1 MAEKHENKIKP
12 KDLRAMEYREK
23 IKEKPGWTCTMNRYD
38 VIFDVLSRL
47 NDPFQYF
54 KQRNDTVK

>member
-23 IKEKPGWTCTMNRYD
+23 IKEKSGWTYTMNRYD
-38 VIFDVLSRL
+38 VIFDVLSML

-54 KQRNDTVK
+54 KRRNDTVK